1 MRKILFCDIDG
12 TLVHGDSLYSLRD
25 WEALGRMRKAGHL
38 IVYCTARNRREAY
51 SVIQR
56 FHLPY
61 DYLILNNGSQIEDR
75 AGLELYNHPL
85 SHDLG
90 MEILRFCRNYLGYYL
105 YFQGSG
111 EKTDCGIRNELADC
125 VSSETEERGEK
136 AFWEAAK
143 RAEAYNMIGIKPY
156 GKNAKLSKL
165 VGIAGDIRQR
175 YGAEVKVSL
184 NTLSLAVTAKAQTK
198 ATAMVKFL
206 SFMGQP
212 LKVYCIGDSC
222 NDTCMFCQA
231 DRSFAFFRSQ
241 QWVRASADALVG
253 YVCEAVDQILDFP
266 A

>member
-12 TLVHGDSLYSLRD
+12 TLVHSDSLYSLRD

-136 AFWEAAK
+136 AFWETAK
-143 RAEAYNMIGIKPY
+143 R
-156 GKNAKLSKL
+156 
-165 VGIAGDIRQR
+165 
-175 YGAEVKVSL
+175 AEVKVSL

-198 ATAMVKFL
+198 ATAMVKLL

-231 DRSFAFFRSQ
+231 DKSFAFFRSQ

>member
-85 SHDLG
+85 SHD
-90 MEILRFCRNYLGYYL
+90 
-105 YFQGSG
+105 SG
-111 EKTDCGIRNELADC
+111 I
-125 VSSETEERGEK
+125 
-136 AFWEAAK
+136 AK

-198 ATAMVKFL
+198 ATAMVKLL

-231 DRSFAFFRSQ
+231 DKSFAFFRSQ

>member
-1 MRKILFCDIDG
+1 MRISF
-12 TLVHGDSLYSLRD
+12 S
-25 WEALGRMRKAGHL
+25 EPRKNCWNCCCKGHL

-75 AGLELYNHPL
+75 AGMELYNHPL

-125 VSSETEERGEK
+125 V
-136 AFWEAAK
+136 AK

-184 NTLSLAVTAKAQTK
+184 NTLSLAVTAKDDGYGEA
-198 ATAMVKFL
+198 
-206 SFMGQP
+206 
-212 LKVYCIGDSC
+212 
-222 NDTCMFCQA
+222 
-231 DRSFAFFRSQ
+231 AFFHGATPESVLHWGLLQ
-241 QWVRASADALVG
+241 
-253 YVCEAVDQILDFP
+253 
-266 A
+266 